1 MPEPA
6 SQCGRVLARHG
17 TTTQQQS
24 HWPRPTRP
32 PRVQGMT
39 TDQII
44 LFALFGLV
52 FAFLLWGKF
61 RYDIVAFSALMAGVL
76 LGVVPTSQAFAGFG
90 HPATLVVALVLVVS
104 AGLVRSGAVFLITR
118 TLVNA
123 SRSLGSHI
131 TLMGAVGGVLSAFM
145 NNVAA
150 LALLMPVDIQTA
162 RKAGR
167 SPGLSLMPLS
177 FATILGGMV
186 TLIGTPPNIIIAS
199 IREERLGAPFAMFD
213 FAPVGGVTAIAG
225 LIFIALIGWRLI
237 PARED
242 SKLGADDISQFI
254 AELTVP
260 EGSRLIGKQ
269 LRDLEEEAEKA
280 DVAIIG
286 LIRDSKR
293 RYGRARD
300 ARLRA
305 GDALVLEATPNA
317 LDEFRAALSL
327 AVADAKR
334 EERLKADGD
343 GVDIIEVVVTD
354 QSRLIGRTAQSV
366 GLGWRQSTVLLGISH
381 RGQKITR
388 QIRKTQINV
397 GDILLLL
404 VPRET
409 GADVTQWLGCLP
421 LADRGLAVTAD
432 EKVWI
437 AIGIF
442 SAAVLAASVGLIYLP
457 VALGLVVVVYV
468 LAKIVPLAELYT
480 HIEWPVVVL
489 LGSMIPLGA
498 ALESSGGTE
507 LISGALVT
515 LTMGMP
521 AWAVLTVLM
530 VVTMSLSDVL
540 NNTATTI
547 VAAPV
552 GIQMAQSL
560 NVSPDPFL
568 MAVAVAASSAFLT
581 PIGHKNNTLI
591 LGPGGYHF
599 GDYWR
604 IGLPLE
610 AIVVIVSIPAILVF
624 WPL

>member
-1 MPEPA
+1 
-6 SQCGRVLARHG
+6 
-17 TTTQQQS
+17 
-24 HWPRPTRP
+24 
-32 PRVQGMT
+32 MT

-199 IREERLGAPFAMFD
+199 IREERLGTPFAMFD

-317 LDEFRAALSL
+317 LDEFRAAFSL

-388 QIRKTQINV
+388 QIRKTQITV